1 MDAVTFATAYGLS
14 TSIGLRPFLT
24 LALASL
30 AMHLGYLHVSAA
42 FAGIGT
48 DGATILLAGLAVLEF
63 IADKVPA
70 VDHALHALHFGI
82 KPIAAALLVGG
93 ALGGADPNASP
104 DGLTFAAMGLGALNA
119 LGVHSGVTAVRA
131 ASSAFS
137 VGLANPFFS
146 FFEDAMSICV
156 TVLAIALPFV
166 GAAIAIAIAVAAIVV
181 VRVLYLELR
190 KRRAVA
196 GPQNVVGTSI
206 APTM

>member
-24 LALASL
+24 LAIASL

-42 FAGIGT
+42 FAGIGS
-48 DGATILLAGLAVLEF
+48 DGATIVLAGLAVLEF
-63 IADKVPA
+63 VSDKIPA
-70 VDHALHALHFGI
+70 VDHALHVLHFGI

-119 LGVHSGVTAVRA
+119 LGVHTGVTTVRA

-137 VGLANPFFS
+137 VGFANPFVS
-146 FFEDAMSICV
+146 LIEDAMSICV

-166 GAAIAIAIAVAAIVV
+166 GAALAVLIAIAAIVV

-190 KRRAVA
+190 KRRVVAV
-196 GPQNVVGTSI
+196 PQGTPGTSI
-206 APTM
+206 VRTM